1 MPPIREILDPLTTTS
16 DPIETAIQ
24 DVIEPI
30 TGMLIKNLHWTS
42 YGMFFFGLLWMGK
55 EFGPRIFYYCME
67 KATEWHNKIKKKSQP
82 AETLG
87 EMVDVLAEQ
96 VAIGKFFKTVSQ
108 QYVF

>member
-42 YGMFFFGLLWMGK
+42 YGMFFLAFFGWGKSLGQGFFTTVWKRQRNGITKSKRNPNLLK
-55 EFGPRIFYYCME
+55 
-67 KATEWHNKIKKKSQP
+67 
-82 AETLG
+82 L
-87 EMVDVLAEQ
+87 
-96 VAIGKFFKTVSQ
+96 
-108 QYVF
+108 